1 MDSTRSAQPLSA
13 ATALIR
19 LSWPAASRQMPA
31 PYDIPAMP
39 TLAGS
44 AGVFASA
51 QSITLDA
58 SAMSGG
64 PATSIVPPDCQNP
77 RTL

>member
-1 MDSTRSAQPLSA
+1 
-13 ATALIR
+13 
-19 LSWPAASRQMPA
+19 MPA
-31 PYDIPAMP
+31 PYDMPAMP
-39 TLAGS
+39 TFWAS

-58 SAMSGG
+58 SATSGG
-64 PATSIVPPDCQNP
+64 PATSISPPDCQKP